1 MVRMVR
7 AAVLTNYF
15 EVAQHIGLNPQPLL
29 GQVGIS
35 RAMLSNPD
43 FRIPATAVVEL
54 LEASAQQ
61 ANCPNFGLRMAESRQ
76 ISDFGAISLL
86 LTHQRTLRDVLM
98 AMIHY
103 RHLLNEALV
112 LHIEDIGK
120 NVIVREEVVT
130 ETAMHSRQAIELA
143 LGVLARA
150 CSALLGTH
158 WNPRR
163 VQFTH
168 TAPPDL
174 TVHRRIFKCRVEFS
188 CDFNGFI
195 CAAADLD
202 YPSSA
207 ANPALARY
215 AEQLLQNLPETQRR
229 SVAQDVREAIYLL
242 LPMGRAN
249 IDQVAQSLHV
259 TVRTL
264 QRQLDDEQE
273 SFSNLINNA
282 RRELAIRYIEN
293 SPHSL
298 GHIAELLGYSTQTS
312 FTRWFKTEFGVAPT
326 RWQGADDL
334 P

>member
-15 EVAQHIGLNPQPLL
+15 EVAQHLGLNPQPLL
-29 GQVGIS
+29 AKAGIS
-35 RAMLSNPD
+35 RAMLINPD
-43 FRIPATAVVEL
+43 FRIPASSVVEL
-54 LEASAQQ
+54 LEASALQ
-61 ANCPNFGLRMAESRQ
+61 AGCPNFGLRMAESRQ

-86 LTHQRTLRDVLM
+86 LTHQRTLRDVLN
-98 AMIHY
+98 AMIQY
-103 RHLLNEALV
+103 RRLLNEALV
-112 LHIEDIGK
+112 LHIEDIGR
-120 NVIVREEVVT
+120 NVIIREEVVT
-130 ETAMHSRQAIELA
+130 ELSTQSRQAIELA

-174 TVHRRIFKCRVEFS
+174 SVHRRIFKCKVDFS
-188 CDFNGFI
+188 ADFNGFI

-207 ANPALARY
+207 ANPGLARY
-215 AEQLLQNLPETQRR
+215 AEQLLQQLPEAQRS

-249 IDQVAQSLHV
+249 IEQVAQGLGV
-259 TVRTL
+259 NVRTL
-264 QRQLDDEQE
+264 QRQLDEEQAT
-273 SFSNLINNA
+273 FSDLINA
-282 RRELAIRYIEN
+282 VRRELAVRYIEN
-293 SPHSL
+293 TPHSL

-312 FTRWFKTEFGVAPT
+312 FTRWFKAEFGMAPT
-326 RWQGADDL
+326 QWLKPR
-334 P
+334 